1 MAYRGISGQQDFSL
15 PYGDADMN
23 DPVMDSVT
31 HHRMPLTIGLS
42 VQRPLFNGQW
52 SIGTGLQYTRLLSET
67 HKGNTYIWEEQK
79 QRLQYLGIPLRLSWH
94 PVVTPRWNVYAAA
107 HAMVELPLRSTLD
120 RNIFVEGRRIE
131 TEDLR
136 LKPSV
141 QWSMGLGV
149 GLEYRLTPVIGLY
162 AEPSVDYFFKTGDGL
177 DSWRTA
183 YPAAFSLPF
192 GIRITIK

>member
-1 MAYRGISGQQDFSL
+1 
-15 PYGDADMN
+15 
-23 DPVMDSVT
+23 
-31 HHRMPLTIGLS
+31 
-42 VQRPLFNGQW
+42 
-52 SIGTGLQYTRLLSET
+52 
-67 HKGNTYIWEEQK
+67 
-79 QRLQYLGIPLRLSWH
+79 
-94 PVVTPRWNVYAAA
+94 
-107 HAMVELPLRSTLD
+107 MVELPLRSTLD